1 MDDVVYPELRPE
13 RVAEVMEKV
22 RQRAVDAK
30 DRVSRLMEEKRRG
43 RRRREKGGEKNAGKR
58 RAVVSNGRVN
68 NCVA

>member
-43 RRRREKGGEKNAGKR
+43 RRRREKSGEKNAGKR
-58 RAVVSNGRVN
+58 RAVVSNWRVS

>member
-1 MDDVVYPELRPE
+1 VDDVVYPELRPE

-43 RRRREKGGEKNAGKR
+43 RRRREKSGEKNAGKR
-58 RAVVSNGRVN
+58 RAVVSNWRVS